1 MLVDS
6 QNASGVTILG
16 PVAEA
21 SSWQARSADGFGESQ
36 FVVDWDRQSLTGP
49 AGQPSISWRP
59 STSPQSGMMF
69 EARFA
74 RRDGTSCLLRSRCTR
89 AKREPRLIA
98 IVLHWRQRKG
108 EIDASAA

>member
-36 FVVDWDRQSLTGP
+36 FVVDWDRQSLTCP
-49 AGQPSISWRP
+49 AGQPSI
-59 STSPQSGMMF
+59 
-69 EARFA
+69 A
-74 RRDGTSCLLRSRCTR
+74 
-89 AKREPRLIA
+89 
-98 IVLHWRQRKG
+98 
-108 EIDASAA
+108 